1 MKLKTILKLNLLLV
15 LLPIET
21 YGQVVTGTSIF
32 INGSESG
39 NNYIQRS
46 SGDNYSSIYQ
56 NSTRTSI
63 NTYTYP
69 SSSFTTNSWVAVEST
84 GVNIGSSE
92 GIELYSGAINST
104 NGNIDGINFIRL
116 NRTEAEL
123 SSTGS
128 NSETIVGWSS
138 DENDTENAVILN
150 STGTQ
155 IRSATNLSLTG
166 TTVALTGTANINTTG
181 NSNTSIGNSGTG
193 TVTLTSGSNTMVLD
207 NSLLTITAPTT
218 IVGTT
223 NINTT
228 GTANTNIGNTNG
240 TVTLA
245 GSSVNIGTNTAS
257 AVTIGNSSANSTISL
272 NGNRLQNVGTG
283 IAGTD
288 AVNVNQLSSITSN
301 FSSQITSLQNQVYS
315 NQSGIAGVSAMAN
328 IPSITTDQNFNVG
341 VGVGSFA
348 TASALAIG
356 VNARISGNLTGKISA
371 SVSSGTYVGG
381 AGLALGF

>member
-1 MKLKTILKLNLLLV
+1 
-15 LLPIET
+15 
-21 YGQVVTGTSIF
+21 
-32 INGSESG
+32 
-39 NNYIQRS
+39 
-46 SGDNYSSIYQ
+46 
-56 NSTRTSI
+56 
-63 NTYTYP
+63 
-69 SSSFTTNSWVAVEST
+69 
-84 GVNIGSSE
+84 
-92 GIELYSGAINST
+92 
-104 NGNIDGINFIRL
+104 
-116 NRTEAEL
+116 
-123 SSTGS
+123 
-128 NSETIVGWSS
+128 
-138 DENDTENAVILN
+138 
-150 STGTQ
+150 
-155 IRSATNLSLTG
+155 LSLTG

-240 TVTLA
+240 TVTVA

-356 VNARISGNLTGKISA
+356 LNARISGNLTGKISA